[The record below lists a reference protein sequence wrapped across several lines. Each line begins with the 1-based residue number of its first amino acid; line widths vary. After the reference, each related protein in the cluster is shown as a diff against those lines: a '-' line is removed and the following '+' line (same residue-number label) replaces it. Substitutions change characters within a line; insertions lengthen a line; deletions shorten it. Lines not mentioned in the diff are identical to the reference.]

1 MSFCCE
7 FVFDKYS
14 WCHDA
19 KFLFSSIFIASS
31 IFKTFLA
38 KTTTSWR
45 LFFVSIEF
53 RKRMLMI
60 KDKIFTVFQKRNFC
74 KHILTMISRNLL
86 KTTERH
92 CLKFSQKHTIFS
104 SKKTVSLTSQ
114 RSKKIRLT
122 IMKFHFRCI
131 EISSQKINLTILISS
146 TRSISFLI
154 EQMLSFFEFK
164 KILNLKWA
172 VVSFFK
178 SVIAM
183 SEKIIAKTITFSDRN
198 LIMTMFWTKIFLVS
212 SKSSRKKR
220 WFWFHEFLFFSIAS
234 TIVLIACN
242 WFALNL
248 FQFATTRAEKSINV
262 IFSRIKRFL
271 IWAYWSKSIEN
282 SNKL

>member
-1 MSFCCE
+1 MNLCCE

-19 KFLFSSIFIASS
+19 RFLLSSIFIASS
-31 IFKTFLA
+31 ISRTFLA
-38 KTTTSWR
+38 KTTISWR

-53 RKRMLMI
+53 RRRMLMI
-60 KDKIFTVFQKRNFC
+60 KNKIFTVFQKKSFC
-74 KHILTMISRNLL
+74 KHILTMIFRDFL

-92 CLKFSQKHTIFS
+92 CLKFSQKHTIFF
-104 SKKTVSLTSQ
+104 SKKTVSSTSQ
-114 RSKKIRLT
+114 KSEKIRLT

-146 TRSISFLI
+146 TRSIFFLI
-154 EQMLSFFEFK
+154 EQMFSFFEFK
-164 KILNLKWA
+164 RILNLKWA
-172 VVSFFK
+172 IISFFR

-183 SEKIIAKTITFSDRN
+183 PEKIIAKTITFFDRS
-198 LIMTMFWTKIFLVS
+198 LIMTMFWTKIFFVF
-212 SKSSRKKR
+212 SKPSKKKR
-220 WFWFHEFLFFSIAS
+220 WSWFHEFLFFSTVS

-248 FQFATTRAEKSINV
+248 FQFATTRTEKSINV

-271 IWAYWSKSIEN
+271 IWTYWSKSIEN